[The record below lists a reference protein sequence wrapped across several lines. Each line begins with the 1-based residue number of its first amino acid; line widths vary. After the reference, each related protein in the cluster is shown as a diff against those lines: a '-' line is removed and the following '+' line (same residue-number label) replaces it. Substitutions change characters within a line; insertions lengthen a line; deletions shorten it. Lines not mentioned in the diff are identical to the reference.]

1 MTNINGT
8 TNVDN
13 VDNFDKV
20 VENTIYEI
28 YKEAVIQLPG
38 HMESLLADARKVE
51 DSEIAQLNIDAI
63 LQNIKLAKEKGI
75 PMCQDTG
82 LPILFIKL
90 GTSVNINLA
99 QIKEGI
105 KKGIIKATNEVPLR
119 PNVVDPI
126 TRKNTGDNIGTFIPQ
141 IDIELVD
148 GNFIEFAILPKGF
161 GSENN
166 NGLKMAL
173 PSEGIDGIKEFVI
186 ETVKKAG
193 GKPCPPIVVG
203 VGIGGT
209 SDFAMKLAK
218 KSLIREFKEEI
229 RNQLNEDENNLLMA
243 LESKLLYAINNLGIG
258 PMGLGGKTTAL
269 EVNVLKASTH
279 TAGLPIAVCIQCW
292 ANRYSIKRIN
302 F

>member
-13 VDNFDKV
+13 FDKV
-20 VENTIYEI
+20 VENAIYEI
-28 YKEAVIQLPG
+28 YKEAVIQLPE
-38 HMESLLADARKVE
+38 HMESLLEYAMKVE

-63 LQNIKLAKEKGI
+63 LQNIKLAKEKSI
-75 PMCQDTG
+75 PICQDTG

-90 GTSVNINLA
+90 GTSVNTNLVK
-99 QIKEGI
+99 IKEGI

-193 GKPCPPIVVG
+193 GKPCPPIIVG

-209 SDFAMKLAK
+209 SDLAMKLAK
-218 KSLIREFKEEI
+218 KSLIKEFKGEI
-229 RNQLNEDENNLLMA
+229 RNRLNEKENNQLMD
-243 LESKLLYAINNLGIG
+243 LESELLYEINNLGIG

-269 EVNVLKASTH
+269 EINVLKASTH